1 MYISNLYIICG
12 AVLKTVYTI
21 NGFSSLLATFPL
33 FQEQETQEKKLL
45 LLDRCNWLITRI
57 AIINIFRNEPVYNYV
72 NLHSVYLKKYLTGR
86 NYIYIENCLIDLGII
101 QKNDGYATNRFSKS
115 FRLTDKAVDSGIAET
130 TILSKKFNSKI
141 EEQNNKRIEEI
152 LSNPLLKKI
161 AINTSRLKVIE
172 EEGFLLD
179 AYYNPLDY
187 IEKDEYD
194 AMSDEEHE
202 KFYAELMSK
211 LSKDKNHL
219 FKVMRY
225 EQYYR
230 GFKSLNDID
239 DPEQLLKLYVNY
251 KPSVANTGRIYHT
264 FASMPK
270 QVRKCLRTKNN
281 ELIWE
286 IDMSSAQPSIMFLEW
301 LKWAKNNFNNK
312 FKDEYELCLK
322 LLLDSG
328 IYKYIENNSEYFKGL
343 KYDKLK
349 ESVLTVINAE
359 YIPTKQEIEL
369 SKLFPNV
376 FKWINKIK
384 KVDHK
389 KVSYIGQRAEAQIF
403 VESYKDIPDNK
414 FALIIHDC
422 ILVTKQD
429 LKLVRGLLE
438 TRIRKMY
445 PEVILSNHNLDKLFK
460 EELVSIPDDNLI
472 ENKLNKFYKK
482 VTSGDNRKGTE
493 PDFSF

>member
-21 NGFSSLLATFPL
+21 NGFSSLLTTSPKY
-33 FQEQETQEKKLL
+33 QVQETEEKKLL

-57 AIINIFRNEPVYNYV
+57 AIINIYRNEPVYNYV
-72 NLHSVYLKKYLTGR
+72 NLHSVYLKKYLTNR
-86 NYIYIENCLIDLGII
+86 NYKDIENCLIGIGII
-101 QKNDGYATNRFSKS
+101 QENGKYSPNRFSKS
-115 FRLTDKAVDSGIAET
+115 FRLTDKAIDSGIAET

-141 EEQNNKRIEEI
+141 EEENNKRIEEI

-161 AINTSRLKVIE
+161 AINTSRLKVVE

-179 AYYNPLDY
+179 AYYDPLDK
-187 IEKDEYD
+187 IDKNEYD
-194 AMSDEEHE
+194 TMSDD
-202 KFYAELMSK
+202 KFDKFLDELKSEY
-211 LSKDKNHL
+211 SKDKNHL

-251 KPSVANTGRIYHT
+251 NPSIADTGRIYHT

-286 IDMSSAQPSIMFLEW
+286 IDMSSAQPSIIFLEW

-322 LLLDSG
+322 LLLEGG
-328 IYKYIENNSEYFKGL
+328 IYKYIESNSEYFNGL
-343 KYDKLK
+343 KYDELK

-359 YIPTKQEIEL
+359 NKPTKQNIEL

-384 KVDHK
+384 KVDYK

-438 TRIRKMY
+438 SRIRKMY

-460 EELVSIPDDNLI
+460 EELVSIPDDNLML
-472 ENKLNKFYKK
+472 NKLDRLYKK
-482 VTSGDNRKGTE
+482 YNGGDNPKGTE
-493 PDFSF
+493 PDYSF

>member
-21 NGFSSLLATFPL
+21 NGFSSLLTTSPL
-33 FQEQETQEKKLL
+33 YQEQETEEKKLL

-57 AIINIFRNEPVYNYV
+57 AIINIYRNEPVYNYV
-72 NLHSVYLKKYLTGR
+72 NLHSGYIKKYLTGR

-101 QKNDGYATNRFSKS
+101 KKNDGYATDRFPKS
-115 FRLTDKAVDSGIAET
+115 FRLTNKAIDSGIAET
-130 TILSKKFNSKI
+130 SILSKKFNSKI

-161 AINTSRLKVIE
+161 AINTSRLKVVE
-172 EEGFLLD
+172 DEGFLLD
-179 AYYNPLDY
+179 AYYDPLDY

-202 KFYAELMSK
+202 KFYDELMSR
-211 LSKDKNHL
+211 LSKEKNHL

-230 GFKSLNDID
+230 GFESLNDID

-251 KPSVANTGRIYHT
+251 NPSVANTGRIYHT

-301 LKWAKNNFNNK
+301 LK
-312 FKDEYELCLK
+312 
-322 LLLDSG
+322 S
-328 IYKYIENNSEYFKGL
+328 S
-343 KYDKLK
+343 
-349 ESVLTVINAE
+349 
-359 YIPTKQEIEL
+359 
-369 SKLFPNV
+369 
-376 FKWINKIK
+376 
-384 KVDHK
+384 
-389 KVSYIGQRAEAQIF
+389 
-403 VESYKDIPDNK
+403 
-414 FALIIHDC
+414 
-422 ILVTKQD
+422 
-429 LKLVRGLLE
+429 
-438 TRIRKMY
+438 
-445 PEVILSNHNLDKLFK
+445 
-460 EELVSIPDDNLI
+460 
-472 ENKLNKFYKK
+472 
-482 VTSGDNRKGTE
+482 
-493 PDFSF
+493 